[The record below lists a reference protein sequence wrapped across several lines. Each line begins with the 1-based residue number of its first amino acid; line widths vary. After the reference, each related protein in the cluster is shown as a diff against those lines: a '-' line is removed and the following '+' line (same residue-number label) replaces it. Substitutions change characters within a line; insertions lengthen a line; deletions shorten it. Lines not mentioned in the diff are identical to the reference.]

1 MVVSRK
7 SPQGKHIDRLPAS
20 EKIKVLSDLVEHRGI
35 STDDEI
41 FEITGTYAHIE
52 KITHHLDNI
61 YSTMP
66 QALQDLW
73 QKERAARLAEV
84 AIDQEQD
91 ATTQRKFLEN
101 IGGEY
106 AQLQALT
113 KQSIARSGSD
123 RYLKLWGLSCGL
135 GGCVA
140 GLGLAS
146 LIGFWLILP
155 RQLSVAR
162 GSDGPMLE
170 WLATTDGRL
179 LRRSFTSGNRSVEEC
194 VRKAVSQKKST
205 SPAKKVICMLEI
217 E

>member
-7 SPQGKHIDRLPAS
+7 SPQGRHIDRLPTS

-84 AIDQEQD
+84 AIESRMPRPSVSSWK
-91 ATTQRKFLEN
+91 T
-101 IGGEY
+101 
-106 AQLQALT
+106 
-113 KQSIARSGSD
+113 
-123 RYLKLWGLSCGL
+123 L
-135 GGCVA
+135 GV
-140 GLGLAS
+140 S
-146 LIGFWLILP
+146 MP
-155 RQLSVAR
+155 
-162 GSDGPMLE
+162 
-170 WLATTDGRL
+170 
-179 LRRSFTSGNRSVEEC
+179 SF
-194 VRKAVSQKKST
+194 K
-205 SPAKKVICMLEI
+205 P
-217 E
+217 